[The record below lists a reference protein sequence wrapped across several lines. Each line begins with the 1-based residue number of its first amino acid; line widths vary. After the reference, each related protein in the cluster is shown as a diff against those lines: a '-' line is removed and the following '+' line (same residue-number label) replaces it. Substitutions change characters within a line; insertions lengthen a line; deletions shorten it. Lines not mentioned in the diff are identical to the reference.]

1 MKYLLSIITSLI
13 TLLSVWG
20 FTSPK
25 QLTSADVIKKMYSRY
40 HGKWHTSLTFTQTTG
55 RYRND
60 TLVKTDTWHERIVYP
75 DMLRID
81 FGADKSGNGVIYRGD
96 SSYIF
101 RNNKV
106 VRAAKDENELIFF
119 LGGLYF
125 KPIDQVLTHFNELHF
140 DLGKSHES
148 TWKGK
153 AVYILGSAKDDDK
166 VTQLWIDKEKLVA
179 VRYFKY
185 DVNGKM
191 EATFEEHK
199 MIEGAWSETLCK
211 FYMNDKLLQTEVYND
226 IKANQPIDKSVF
238 DPALIGK

>member
-1 MKYLLSIITSLI
+1 MKYLLSIITSVI

-25 QLTSADVIKKMYSRY
+25 QLTSTEVIKKMYARY
-40 HGKWHTSLTFTQTTG
+40 HSKWHTSLTFTQTTG

-60 TLVKTDTWHERIVYP
+60 TLVKTDVWHERIVYP

-81 FGADKSGNGVIYRGD
+81 FGDKTGNGVIYRGD
-96 SSYIF
+96 SSYYF
-101 RNNKV
+101 KDNKV
-106 VRAAKDENELIFF
+106 VRANKDENELIFF
-119 LGGLYF
+119 LGGMYF
-125 KPIDQVLTHFNELHF
+125 KTIDQVFAHFNSLKF
-140 DLGKSHES
+140 DLNKCHES

-153 AVYILGSAKDDDK
+153 AVYVLGSAKDDDK
-166 VTQLWIDKEKLVA
+166 VNQLWIDKEKLVA

-185 DVNGKM
+185 DPHGKM

-199 MIEGAWSETLCK
+199 LVEGAWSETLCK
-211 FYMNDKLLQTEVYND
+211 FYVNDKLIQTEVYHD
-226 IKANQPIDKSVF
+226 IEANKAIDKSVF

>member
-1 MKYLLSIITSLI
+1 MKRLLSIIASII

-20 FTSPK
+20 FMLPT
-25 QLTSADVIKKMYSRY
+25 QLTSTGVIKKMYSRY
-40 HGKWHTSLTFTQTTG
+40 HNKWHTSLTFTQTTG

-60 TLVKTDTWHERIVYP
+60 TLVKNDVWHERIVYP

-81 FGADKSGNGVIYRGD
+81 FGEQTGNGVIYRGD
-96 SSYIF
+96 SSYVF

-106 VRAAKDENELIFF
+106 VRATKDENELIFF
-119 LGGLYF
+119 LGGMYF
-125 KPIDQVLTHFNELHF
+125 TSIDQVFAHFNTLHF
-140 DLGKSHES
+140 DLGKFHES

-153 AVYILGSAKDDDK
+153 AVYVLGSTNDDEK
-166 VTQLWIDKEKLVA
+166 VNQLWIDKEKLVA

-185 DVNGKM
+185 DKNGKM

-199 MIEGAWSETLCK
+199 LVEGAWSETFCK
-211 FYMNDKLLQTEVYND
+211 FYINDKLLQTEVYKD
-226 IKANQPIDKSVF
+226 IKANLPIDKSVF

>member
-1 MKYLLSIITSLI
+1 MKYPLAIIILLSAL
-13 TLLSVWG
+13 G
-20 FTSPK
+20 FTLPK
-25 QLTSADVIKKMYSRY
+25 QPTSTGVIKKMYSRY
-40 HGKWHTSLTFTQTTG
+40 HGKWHTSLTFSQTTG

-60 TLVKTDTWHERIVYP
+60 TLLKTDVWYERIVYP

-81 FGADKSGNGVIYRGD
+81 FGGDKAGNGIIYRGD
-96 SSYIF
+96 SSYLF

-106 VRAAKDENELIFF
+106 VRATKDENELIFF
-119 LGGLYF
+119 LGGMYF
-125 KPIDQVLTHFNELHF
+125 KTIDQVLAHFNTLHF
-140 DLGKSHES
+140 DLSKYHES

-153 AVYILGSAKDDDK
+153 AVYVLGSANDDEK
-166 VTQLWIDKEKLVA
+166 VNQLWIDKEKLVA

-185 DVNGKM
+185 DAKGKM

-199 MIEGAWSETLCK
+199 LLAGAWSETLCK
-211 FYMNDKLLQTEVYND
+211 FYIDDKLLQTEVYQD